1 MSAGLVAHIKA
12 VLFDLGGV
20 VFDSPLHRIAAFEQD
35 KGLPVGTVGKIVM
48 GAGRNGAWARH
59 ERGEIEYEVFIRC
72 LREEAR
78 ERGVDLDVAEMMR
91 RIESDI
97 GIRPQMLEAVRRL
110 RSNGVAV
117 AAITNN
123 WKDLMAPTVDSHF
136 DVVVESYLEGVRK
149 PEPEI
154 YRRTLVRLGV
164 EPRQSAMLDDIGAN
178 LKTARSMGM
187 LTIKVNDP
195 DAALEELGALV
206 GFSLL

>member
-1 MSAGLVAHIKA
+1 MTGGGLARIKA

-20 VFDSPLHRIAAFEQD
+20 VFDSPLHRIAAFEED
-35 KGLPVGTVGKIVM
+35 HGLPAGAVGQIVM

-59 ERGEIEYEVFIRC
+59 ERGEIDYEDFMEC

-78 ERGVDLDVAEMMR
+78 EWGVDLDVAEMMR

-97 GIRPQMLEAVRRL
+97 GIRPRMLEAVRRL
-110 RSNGVAV
+110 RRNGIAV

-123 WKDLMAPTVDSHF
+123 WKDLMAPTVNGHF

-154 YRRTLVRLGV
+154 YRRTLDRLGV
-164 EPRQSAMLDDIGAN
+164 EPGEAVMLDDIGAN

-187 LTIKVNDP
+187 STIKVTDP
-195 DAALEELGALV
+195 DVALEELGAIV
-206 GFSLL
+206 GISLL

>member
-1 MSAGLVAHIKA
+1 MSAGGVAQIEG

-20 VFDSPLHRIAAFEQD
+20 VFDSPLHRIAAFEQEQ
-35 KGLPVGTVGKIVM
+35 GLPAGAVGQIVM

-59 ERGEIEYEVFIRC
+59 ERGEIEYEVFVRC

-78 ERGVDLDVAEMMR
+78 QWGVDLDVAEMMG
-91 RIESDI
+91 RIQSGI
-97 GIRPQMLEAVRRL
+97 GIRPQMLVAVRRL

-117 AAITNN
+117 AAITNS
-123 WKDLMAPTVDSHF
+123 WKELQAPEVDGHF

-154 YRRTLVRLGV
+154 YRRTLARLGV
-164 EPRQSAMLDDIGAN
+164 APRHAVMLDDIGAN
-178 LKTARSMGM
+178 LKTARNMGM
-187 LTIKVNDP
+187 STIKVTEP

-206 GFSLL
+206 GLSLL